1 MALTSPSSLVQHYPE
16 RHGGPERHGRDSRDG
31 WGYGSNKR
39 MSEGRGLPPPPRFV
53 SCPPTAR
60 PGGACAPAS
69 LSPATLSAAL
79 LWQCRSVVS
88 LSKGQA

>member
-1 MALTSPSSLVQHYPE
+1 MLTSPFSLVQHYPE

-53 SCPPTAR
+53 SHPPKAWT
-60 PGGACAPAS
+60 GGDCQPD
-69 LSPATLSAAL
+69 LVEPKPPNHTI
-79 LWQCRSVVS
+79 C
-88 LSKGQA
+88 

>member
-1 MALTSPSSLVQHYPE
+1 MADLVLSLIQHYPE

-53 SCPPTAR
+53 SLLKLV
-60 PGGACAPAS
+60 PG
-69 LSPATLSAAL
+69 
-79 LWQCRSVVS
+79 
-88 LSKGQA
+88 